1 MRKAEVA
8 ATAALR
14 VNTVAKRMA
23 VELRVQKE
31 WRGGGGERAREKGLE
46 QKIGRAHV

>member
-31 WRGGGGERAREKGLE
+31 WRGGGGKSEGKRVWSKELLT
-46 QKIGRAHV
+46 IFL